1 MRNRGMRSALLRLLD
16 GFLTGLVLTG
26 LGWVLA
32 ALAGVSTLDYSGWV
46 FYAGVVV
53 TILATILGAAGKAD
67 GEGILGLFGLLPDDS
82 PAGADD
88 DSLPRRIWTD
98 RFVTTRNVWLS
109 TGFTL
114 LAASVALLVLHYRL
128 GS

>member
-1 MRNRGMRSALLRLLD
+1 MRAALLHLAD
-16 GFLTGLVLTG
+16 GLLTGLLLTG
-26 LGWVLA
+26 LGWGLS

-46 FYAGVVV
+46 FYAGVVL
-53 TILATILGAAGKAD
+53 TSLATILGAAGKAE
-67 GEGILGLFGLLPDDS
+67 GNGILGRMGLLSEDI
-82 PAGADD
+82 PAADAAKAD
-88 DSLPRRIWTD
+88 GLPRRIWTD
-98 RFVTTRNVWLS
+98 RFVSTRNIWLS